1 MTEEIYLREETAHST
16 FTELYRA
23 SGLEIEEDWEQ
34 ECRPVFSVA
43 ARRGTDLLGAATV
56 SERFGRL
63 VLDYIAVWP
72 EFRVKGL
79 GRRLIDACAD
89 YARKRGETK
98 LWLAARTPGFFRALG
113 AAETGGTELLAECI
127 GCPDYG
133 KDCRPVEMVIRISDK
148 E

>member
-1 MTEEIYLREETAHST
+1 MTEEIRLREETIHGA

-23 SGLEIEEDWEQ
+23 SHLEIEDGWEGA
-34 ECRPVFSVA
+34 CHPVFSVS
-43 ARRGTDLLGAATV
+43 ARQGGALLGAATV
-56 SERFGRL
+56 SRRFGRL
-63 VLDYIAVWP
+63 VLDYVAVWP
-72 EFRVKGL
+72 EFRVMGL
-79 GRRLIDACAD
+79 GRRLVEACAD
-89 YARKRGETK
+89 YAREQGAAL

-113 AAETGGTELLAECI
+113 AAETGGTELLGECI

>member
-1 MTEEIYLREETAHST
+1 MTEEIRFQAETAHST

-23 SGLEIEEDWEQ
+23 SGLEIEEDWEK

-79 GRRLIDACAD
+79 GRRLTEWCAD
-89 YARKRGETK
+89 YARKKGEEK

-113 AAETGGTELLAECI
+113 AAETGGTELLGECV
-127 GCPDYG
+127 GCPDFGNECHPIEMIIQISG
-133 KDCRPVEMVIRISDK
+133 KE
-148 E
+148 

>member
-1 MTEEIYLREETAHST
+1 MTEAVSFREETNHGA

-23 SGLEIEEDWEQ
+23 SGLEIEEGWEKD
-34 ECRPVFSVA
+34 CNPVFSVA
-43 ARRGTDLLGAATV
+43 ARRGEALLGAATV

-79 GRRLIDACAD
+79 GRRLTDVCAD
-89 YARKRGETK
+89 YARKRGEEK

-113 AAETGGTELLAECI
+113 AAETGGTELLGECI
-127 GCPDYG
+127 VCPDYG
-133 KDCRPVEMVIRISDK
+133 KGCHPIEMAIQISDK